1 MRANQP
7 MLSLLVALAKS
18 AHPTLAAELTALVQ
32 SALLEEH
39 GCWFLEPLR
48 NGAMSS
54 SLSQFPDRTGFECF
68 VNHVHIGDFVD
79 GELDASIL
87 HLQGLLLAEQ
97 LERKLKPVGA
107 FRIIVSC
114 DETDCAVRFHKLRP
128 GEQWVLDDLETY
140 REEALLI
147 LES

>member
-1 MRANQP
+1 MRANQS

-18 AHPTLAAELTALVQ
+18 AHPTLATKLAALVQ

-39 GCWFLEPLR
+39 ACWFLEPLR

-54 SLSQFPDRTGFECF
+54 SLLQFPDRTGFECF
-68 VNHVHIGDFVD
+68 VNHVHISDFIE
-79 GELDASIL
+79 GEVDASMM
-87 HLQGLLLAEQ
+87 HLQGLLLAEE
-97 LERKLKPVGA
+97 LERKLKPLGR

-114 DETDCAVRFHKLRP
+114 DEMDCAVRFHRLRP
-128 GEQWVLDDLETY
+128 GELWVLDDLETY